1 MDLDKVALSLPT
13 IAVCILAAFSS
24 PVVHADFAVNRSD
37 AANDARRV
45 NSTAAATAGSR
56 WVSACY
62 LVFACSKT
70 TVKDQGPPADAGSPN
85 TTAADR
91 VEKLY
96 NGFAVGT
103 DAVGNEGYSAA
114 QMAEQQLRLDF
125 LSSFQN
131 PQMNAAHQTAWDQ
144 EEGQL
149 ISDSLKYGGDRTLDA
164 AAMYWGETKLHLP
177 VSNPQDLLAQAE
189 SMQVSDQPG
198 EREFD
203 EYMANYLAD
212 RFDSLDN
219 LTPHYQTASD
229 DIDGR
234 AAPLDLPDLQA
245 QLRLDEVDRTF
256 GKPKPSGH

>member
-1 MDLDKVALSLPT
+1 MALLLPT
-13 IAVCILAAFSS
+13 IAVCILAAFPSQ
-24 PVVHADFAVNRSD
+24 VVNTDFAVDRFD
-37 AANDARRV
+37 GANEARGT
-45 NSTAAATAGSR
+45 NFIASATADSL
-56 WVSACY
+56 WASACF
-62 LVFACSKT
+62 LVFACSNSTISDKR
-70 TVKDQGPPADAGSPN
+70 PPAEAGSPN

-91 VEKLY
+91 IEKLY
-96 NGFAVGT
+96 GRFAVGT

-125 LSSFQN
+125 LGSFQN
-131 PQMNAAHQTAWDQ
+131 PQMNAANQTAWDQ

-149 ISDSLKYGGDRTLDA
+149 VSDSLKYGGDRTLDA

-177 VSNPQDLLAQAE
+177 VINPEDILAQAQ

-203 EYMANYLAD
+203 DYMANYLAV
-212 RFDSLDN
+212 RFDSLNN

-229 DIDGR
+229 AIDGR
-234 AAPLDLPDLQA
+234 AAPLDLADLQA

-256 GKPKPSGH
+256 RKPKPSGH

>member
-1 MDLDKVALSLPT
+1 MDLDKVARLLPT
-13 IAVCILAAFSS
+13 IAVCISAAFSS
-24 PVVHADFAVNRSD
+24 QVVKADLAVNRFD
-37 AANDARRV
+37 AANETRGTK
-45 NSTAAATAGSR
+45 STAAATPDSLWA
-56 WVSACY
+56 SACF
-62 LVFACSKT
+62 LVFACSNSKMT
-70 TVKDQGPPADAGSPN
+70 DKRPPAEAASPN

-91 VEKLY
+91 IEKLY

-103 DAVGNEGYSAA
+103 DAAGNEGYAAA

-125 LSSFQN
+125 LNSFQN
-131 PQMNAAHQTAWDQ
+131 PQMNAANQTAWDQ
-144 EEGQL
+144 EEDQL
-149 ISDSLKYGGDRTLDA
+149 VSDSLKYGGDRTLDA
-164 AAMYWGETKLHLP
+164 AATYWGETKLHLP
-177 VSNPQDLLAQAE
+177 VSNPQDLLAQAQ

-203 EYMANYLAD
+203 AYMANYLAD
-212 RFDSLDN
+212 RFDSLND

-234 AAPLDLPDLQA
+234 AAPLELTDLQA